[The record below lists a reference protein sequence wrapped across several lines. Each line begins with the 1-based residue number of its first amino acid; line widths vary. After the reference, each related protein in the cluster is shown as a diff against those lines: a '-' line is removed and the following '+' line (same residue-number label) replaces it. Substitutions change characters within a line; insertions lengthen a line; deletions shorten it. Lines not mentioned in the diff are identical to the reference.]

1 LALTHSFQF
10 TGKFDVVVFMPPQ
23 MPAFPAMTDEPAAEG
38 VSVPRRVYPEYVSQV
53 LSCHIANVVALGIAN
68 AGYWPPPDSHLIA
81 IETDLRRL
89 REMYNRI
96 ALHGFKLEV

>member
-1 LALTHSFQF
+1 
-10 TGKFDVVVFMPPQ
+10 MPPQ
-23 MPAFPAMTDEPAAEG
+23 MPTFPAMTDELAAEG
-38 VSVPRRVYPEYVSQV
+38 VSVSCRVYPEYVSQV
-53 LSCHIANVVALGIAN
+53 LSCHITNVVALGITN

-81 IETDLRRL
+81 IETDLKRL